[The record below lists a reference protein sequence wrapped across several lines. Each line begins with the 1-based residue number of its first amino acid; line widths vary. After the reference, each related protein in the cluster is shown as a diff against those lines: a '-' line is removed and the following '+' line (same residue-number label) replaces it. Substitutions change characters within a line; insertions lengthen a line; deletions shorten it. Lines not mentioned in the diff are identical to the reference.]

1 MNAPV
6 IPTRRKPLTRK
17 QRVDAHD
24 THGGTC
30 CVCQEPIAKGEPF
43 IDEHLIPIALGGSN
57 DPSNRGMAHIP
68 CAKIKTRRDQN
79 MIAKAIRMRA
89 KHLGIK
95 KRNGR
100 KIQSRGFSR
109 VSP

>member
-6 IPTRRKPLTRK
+6 IPQKRKPLTRK

-24 THGGTC
+24 THGGKC
-30 CVCQEPIAKGEPF
+30 VVCQEPIAKGEPF
-43 IDEHLIPIALGGSN
+43 IDEHIIPLALGGSN
-57 DPSNRGMAHIP
+57 DNANRGMAHIP

-79 MIAKAIRMRA
+79 MISKAIRMRA

-95 KRNGR
+95 KRGGR
-100 KIQSRGFSR
+100 KLKSRGFEKR
-109 VSP
+109 V

>member
-6 IPTRRKPLTRK
+6 IPQKRKPLTRR

-24 THGGTC
+24 RTGGTC
-30 CVCQEPIAKGEPF
+30 CVCQMPIAKGEPF
-43 IDEHLIPIALGGSN
+43 IDEHIIPLALGGSN
-57 DPSNRGMAHIP
+57 DNANRGMAHIP

-79 MIAKAIRMRA
+79 MISKAIRMRA

-95 KRNGR
+95 KRGGR
-100 KIQSRGFSR
+100 KIQSRGFEKR
-109 VSP
+109 V